1 MLRLD
6 LLHEL
11 CSRLVGVVGHE
22 HHPLLESQQII
33 HRGHGGFGILVIG
46 WISPHFPG
54 GKVQKNA
61 WNHRLYSNSSP
72 LPKRNW
78 WHASW
83 RKLPFPKICV
93 FSNHHP
99 GSQPQPYKIQ
109 STEKRPIIFGMIFW
123 IPRTHLHQLKGNM
136 AGQPHFP
143 KNRFRPTLDF
153 VLRFKKKTPKPTKTK
168 KKTKGNH
175 RFIAS
180 SLIPQ
185 ITPSQSKMYV
195 SKEVNSSNLGGGGF
209 DWRVERWSHWG
220 KPATRHG
227 PNHVGR
233 YPKGLKKGHRKTF
246 INHWLS
252 VSRALLLK
260 GSPEIRR
267 IATSWGW

>member
-153 VLRFKKKTPKPTKTK
+153 VLRFKKKHQNPRKRKKNQGKSSVHRLIADTP
-168 KKTKGNH
+168 NNA
-175 RFIAS
+175 IA
-180 SLIPQ
+180 IED
-185 ITPSQSKMYV
+185 V
-195 SKEVNSSNLGGGGF
+195 
-209 DWRVERWSHWG
+209 R
-220 KPATRHG
+220 
-227 PNHVGR
+227 
-233 YPKGLKKGHRKTF
+233 
-246 INHWLS
+246 
-252 VSRALLLK
+252 LK
-260 GSPEIRR
+260 GGELFEPRRRR
-267 IATSWGW
+267 IRLTGWTMKSLGKTCDPPWTQSCWTLPERP